1 MNVVVKYEKQ
11 EVELQT
17 LVVEG
22 SGPNLLGKDW
32 SRVLIV
38 NWKKLFKI
46 QVDENNQESSLGRLI
61 DQYSE
66 VFQEGLRMFTGP
78 RAKLKQ
84 RQNRSS

>member
-1 MNVVVKYEKQ
+1 MNVGVKYEKQ
-11 EVELQT
+11 EVELQH
-17 LVVEG
+17 
-22 SGPNLLGKDW
+22 PWWKDQGLTYW
-32 SRVLIV
+32 ERTRVLRL

-66 VFQEGLRMFTGP
+66 VFQEGLKILTGP
-78 RAKLKQ
+78 KAKLKQ